1 MKRHSVDELLGT
13 LGIVAPGGIGLWIVA
28 RTLAGYVGH
37 DNVASLIVFAIGAA
51 LVMGLWELIVRQV
64 RASALEREL
73 RALPARP
80 QESTLDGASPLLG
93 GLLRA
98 RLEHAPMPSLGEN
111 TAPFLTGLLVMLG
124 LLGTLLGLFQTV
136 SGAGHA
142 LTTSN
147 DVDALRH
154 SLNAPIEG
162 LTRSFGCSA
171 AGISASAMLG
181 LALALVRRREN
192 RMLRGVYTYATG
204 PLRVQSPVRRQ
215 ARALEQLVSQG
226 QALPDATGA
235 LEGVSSKL
243 GHLAGELVEL
253 QQTAL
258 KSQQRAFSEL
268 LTALRG
274 EVVKAAADAGEA
286 VLTKVS
292 PLMEQLS
299 QRSSDTLTSQAEAL
313 NQLARQLKDELTRDE
328 LRRRE
333 ESAQALERMRT
344 QLDEAEKTRAAAHAE
359 ELSKLSA
366 LATQAQSTAEARE
379 RDLTERW
386 TELLTRL
393 DQQREAARDSERE
406 RLQSVDTQLG
416 SVQARESERLRE
428 LDALAQRVG
437 TELTRLTAALGTQVE
452 QRTQAEAQHD
462 ARSERTLSQL
472 TAAAAALEQSLG
484 QQGASLTQLTE
495 QLPPLFQQS
504 ASASQQVAE
513 RALTELA
520 KVTEQRLAQVSDLLT
535 TEITQRASSEQ
546 SLSERAQ
553 HAFER
558 IQDSSQLLE
567 SALSRQSAEL
577 EGLIARVGQLLPE
590 LVDAAQTGAT
600 QTLERL
606 QHSADAQAERFAELE
621 IAIERGR
628 DEHARGLATQLQSH
642 TDELEK
648 RLSETGRAV
657 QEAAAV
663 WQASSAEMQ
672 AMAQLFT
679 SSVEKQREAAQAF
692 SESFGDVE
700 GAVER
705 AGRDAAHDALS
716 DQLAA
721 TQEVFARQLQ
731 FQREL
736 FEQLR
741 SLRNPVPRVTHGE
754 ADASV

>member
-1 MKRHSVDELLGT
+1 MKRHSIDEFLGT
-13 LGIVAPGGIGLWIVA
+13 LGIVVPGGVGLWVVA
-28 RTLAGYVGH
+28 RTLAAYLGH
-37 DNVASLIVFAIGAA
+37 DVVASAIVFTIGAA
-51 LVMGLWELIVRQV
+51 LLMGLWELFVRQV
-64 RASALEREL
+64 RASALDREL
-73 RALPARP
+73 RALPPRP
-80 QESTLDGASPLLG
+80 QESTVDSASPLLG
-93 GLLRA
+93 SLLRA

-142 LTTSN
+142 LTTITSN
-147 DVDALRH
+147 DVDALRR
-154 SLNAPIEG
+154 SLSAPIDG

-192 RMLRGVYTYATG
+192 RMLRSVYAYATG

-226 QALPDATGA
+226 QALPDATAA
-235 LEGVSSKL
+235 LEGVGSKL
-243 GHLAGELVEL
+243 GHLSGELVEL

-268 LTALRG
+268 LAALRG

-299 QRSSDTLTSQAEAL
+299 QRSSETLSSQAEAL

-333 ESAQALERMRT
+333 ESAQALERMRA
-344 QLDEAEKTRAAAHAE
+344 QLDEAEQARAAAHAQ
-359 ELSKLSA
+359 ELSKLTA
-366 LATQAQSTAEARE
+366 LATQAQSTAEQRGHQ
-379 RDLTERW
+379 LTERW
-386 TELLTRL
+386 TELLSRL
-393 DQQREAARDSERE
+393 DQERETARERERE
-406 RLQSVDTQLG
+406 RLQSVDNQVNT
-416 SVQARESERLRE
+416 VQAREAERLRE
-428 LDALAQRVG
+428 LDGLTQRVG
-437 TELTRLTAALGTQVE
+437 AELTRLTGALGTQLD
-452 QRTQAEAQHD
+452 QRNQAEAQQD
-462 ARSERTLSQL
+462 ARSERTLTQL

-484 QQGASLTQLTE
+484 QQSTSLSQLSE
-495 QLPPLFQQS
+495 QLPPLFQAA
-504 ASASQQVAE
+504 ASASQAAAE
-513 RALTELA
+513 RA
-520 KVTEQRLAQVSDLLT
+520 
-535 TEITQRASSEQ
+535 
-546 SLSERAQ
+546 
-553 HAFER
+553 FER
-558 IQDSSQLLE
+558 VQDSAQLLE
-567 SALSRQSAEL
+567 TALTRQSTEL
-577 EGLIARVGQLLPE
+577 EGLITRVGQLLPE
-590 LVDAAQTGAT
+590 LVDAAQSGAT

-606 QHSADAQAERFAELE
+606 QHTADEQAARFAELE
-621 IAIERGR
+621 ASIERGR
-628 DEHARGLATQLQSH
+628 DEHARGLANQLQSH
-642 TDELEK
+642 SDELEK
-648 RLSETGRAV
+648 QLSETGRAV

-672 AMAQLFT
+672 AMTQLFT
-679 SSVEKQREAAQAF
+679 SSVERQREAAQAF
-692 SESFGDVE
+692 SEAFGDVE

-705 AGRDAAHDALS
+705 AGRNAAHDALS

-741 SLRNPVPRVTHGE
+741 ALRNPMPRVTNGE

>member
-1 MKRHSVDELLGT
+1 MTRRSVDDVLGT
-13 LGIVAPGGIGLWIVA
+13 LGIVVPGGVGLWVVA
-28 RTLAGYVGH
+28 RTLASYLGR
-37 DNVASLIVFAIGAA
+37 DPVASVIVFAIGAA
-51 LVMGLWELIVRQV
+51 LLIGLWELFVRQV
-64 RASALEREL
+64 RANALEREL
-73 RALPARP
+73 RALPPRP
-80 QESTLDGASPLLG
+80 QESTVDSASPLLG
-93 GLLRA
+93 ALLRA
-98 RLEHAPMPSLGEN
+98 RLEHAPSPSLGEN

-142 LTTSN
+142 LTAST
-147 DVDALRH
+147 DVDALRR
-154 SLNAPIEG
+154 SLSAPIDG

-192 RMLRGVYTYATG
+192 RMLRGVYNYATG

-226 QALPDATGA
+226 QALPDATAA
-235 LEGVSSKL
+235 LEGVGTKL
-243 GHLAGELVEL
+243 GHLSNELVEL

-268 LTALRG
+268 LAALRG

-292 PLMEQLS
+292 PMMEQLS
-299 QRSSDTLTSQAEAL
+299 QRSAETLSSQAEAL

-333 ESAQALERMRT
+333 EGAQALERLRT
-344 QLDEAEKTRAAAHAE
+344 QLDEAERTRASAHAE

-366 LATQAQSTAEARE
+366 LAQTAQTSAEQRE
-379 RDLTERW
+379 RELSERW
-386 TELLTRL
+386 QELLARL
-393 DQQREAARDSERE
+393 DQQREAARE
-406 RLQSVDTQLG
+406 Q
-416 SVQARESERLRE
+416 
-428 LDALAQRVG
+428 G
-437 TELTRLTAALGTQVE
+437 TELTRLTGALGAQLE
-452 QRTQAEAQHD
+452 QRTQSEAQHD

-472 TAAAAALEQSLG
+472 AAAAAALESSLG

-504 ASASQQVAE
+504 ASAAQAAAE
-513 RALTELA
+513 RALTDVA
-520 KVTEQRLAQVSDLLT
+520 KITEQRLSQVSELLAS
-535 TEITQRASSEQ
+535 EIAQRASAEQ
-546 SLSERAQ
+546 TLAERAQ

-558 IQDSSQLLE
+558 VQQSAEQLE
-567 SALSRQSAEL
+567 RALSHQSTEL
-577 EGLIARVGQLLPE
+577 EGLITRVGQLLPE
-590 LVDAAQTGAT
+590 LVEAAQTGAT
-600 QTLERL
+600 ETLERL
-606 QHSADAQAERFAELE
+606 QQSAEAQAERFTELE
-621 IAIERGR
+621 AAIERGR

-642 TDELEK
+642 AQDLEN
-648 RLSETGRAV
+648 RLGETGRAV

-679 SSVEKQREAAQAF
+679 SSIDKQREAALAF
-692 SESFGDVE
+692 SESFADVE

-705 AGRDAAHDALS
+705 AGRNAAHDALA

-741 SLRNPVPRVTHGE
+741 ALRNPVPRVTHGE
-754 ADASV
+754 ADAAV